1 MIIACKR
8 RALWLW
14 GHRTK
19 IAGGVGFGAGVLQS
33 QLQSHPELIL
43 PKEGTLLMILGAV
56 IVAIGTYNSIAI
68 YFGWTGPPTAPP

>member
-33 QLQSHPELIL
+33 QLQNHPEVTL
-43 PKEGTLLMILGAV
+43 PREGTLLMILGAV
-56 IVAIGTYNSIAI
+56 IVAIGTYNSIAL
-68 YFGWTGPPTAPP
+68 YLGRGTPPPAP